1 MKVLDFE
8 YNGIRASDH
17 NIMVCTFGTGNVG
30 IENVNYG
37 SQITF
42 NTTPMYNS
50 NLFLLTSSLYSEA
63 ASYTFQIC
71 KHPDSIDNKEDSFFT
86 TDEQRFIYRWLNRN
100 DGFFPLK
107 IFIPDFGNAI
117 FNGSFNITAVELSG
131 EVIGYE
137 LSFQMSTPFA
147 LQERRRITY
156 DFKSSSDKFTFMDI
170 SDNIGYIYPN
180 LKIICNSSGDLELH
194 NSIENRTTI
203 IKNCSVGE
211 EISIDEYLNISTSL
225 TEHKIQ
231 NDFNYIFFR
240 VSNTFDERKNTL
252 SVSIPCK
259 IIIEYNPILKGVGL

>member
-1 MKVLDFE
+1 MKFLDFE
-8 YNGIRASDH
+8 YNGICASDY
-17 NIMVCTFGTGNVG
+17 NLIVCKFNNDNS
-30 IENVNYG
+30 IEKIDYG
-37 SQITF
+37 CQITF
-42 NTTPMYNS
+42 NTTPILNN
-50 NLFLLTSSLYSEA
+50 NLFLLTNTLYQELG
-63 ASYTFQIC
+63 YTFQIC
-71 KHPDSIDNKEDSFFT
+71 KKSCFDNNEDLFFT